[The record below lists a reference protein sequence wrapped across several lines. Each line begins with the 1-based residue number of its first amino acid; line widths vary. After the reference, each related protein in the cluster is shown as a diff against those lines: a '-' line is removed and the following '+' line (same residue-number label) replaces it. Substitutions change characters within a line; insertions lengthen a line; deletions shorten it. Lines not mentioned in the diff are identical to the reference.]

1 MIPLTVLILTR
12 DEEANITRTIAA
24 LPDVTEIV
32 VVDSLSTD
40 GTVALAAVA
49 SSKVRIVSHPF
60 DSHTAQWNFG
70 LDQVQT
76 EWVLTL
82 DADYELSPELR
93 AEIVALNPPDDV
105 SGYSA
110 DFIYRIYGHSLRG
123 SSYPPRVVLFRV
135 RQARYVDDGHTQ
147 LLKTNGR
154 LGRLSGRIYH
164 DDRKPLS
171 HWLRAQDDY
180 AKLEARHLRAL
191 PIGQLSRQD
200 KLRRAIFFAA
210 PAIFLYL
217 MFVRGLVL
225 DGWPGWF
232 YVAQRTIAELILSV
246 RLLIGTKKLE
256 DGSQEIATPNC

>member
-1 MIPLTVLILTR
+1 MEQTSITAVVLSHN
-12 DEEANITRTIAA
+12 ESPNIARTLARLAGFGRVI
-24 LPDVTEIV
+24 
-32 VVDSLSTD
+32 VVDSFSTD
-40 GTVALAAVA
+40 ETVA
-49 SSKVRIVSHPF
+49 IVNGFSNTEVVQRKF

-70 LDQVQT
+70 LDQVHT

-93 AEIVALNPPDDV
+93 AEIAALNPPADLN
-105 SGYSA
+105 GYSA
-110 DFIYRIYGHSLRG
+110 EFIYRIYGRSLRG

-135 RQARYVDDGHTQ
+135 KQARYVDDGHTQ

-154 LGRLSGRIYH
+154 IARLSGKIYH

-171 HWLRAQDDY
+171 HWLRAQDEY
-180 AKLEARHLRAL
+180 AKLEVRHLRAL
-191 PIGQLSRQD
+191 PISQLSRQD
-200 KLRRAIFFAA
+200 KVRRAIFFAA

-232 YVAQRTIAELILSV
+232 YVAQRMIAELILSV
-246 RLLIGTKKLE
+246 RLLIDAKKLE
-256 DGSQEIATPNC
+256 DGS